1 MDGSN
6 TKARKP
12 GGRARLSLLS
22 EAEKHRLLHTFND
35 TAAPYRQDL
44 TIHEIFEAQVEATPD
59 AVAVIYEGQQLTYAE
74 LNSRANRIANALVS
88 HGVRPDD
95 RVAVY
100 AERSV
105 DTIQGLLGV
114 LKSGGAYVP
123 LDPTYP
129 ADRLAFM
136 LHDSAPVVVLAQREF
151 AESVA
156 SFERPYLLID
166 EALRQPDQRPVI
178 PALTSRNLAYMIYTS
193 GTTGQPKGVVIEHRS
208 AGNLV
213 NAQAQ
218 LFNLSVGSRMLQFAS
233 PSFDASLWEMLM
245 ALCRGASLVV
255 PPKGRVLVGD
265 ALFNQLVSQQITH
278 ALLPPVVLQSIKPS
292 SALSSFST
300 IVVGGEACPATLV
313 DQWAP
318 GRVFINAYGPTEITV
333 YATLHKCT
341 AGTGAAP
348 PIGQPIANA
357 RIRILDKDRNL
368 VPVGIAGEIYIGGS
382 GVARGY
388 LNRPELTAER
398 FVRDPFDDS
407 SDARLYRSGDL
418 GRWRSDGTI
427 EYLGRDDFQVKIRGF
442 RVELGEIEA
451 AMQSH
456 NGVKTAVV
464 TVRTDTQGERRLAGY
479 VVADLAD
486 LKELSRKE
494 VSAENVSDW
503 IEFCRD
509 PENLHGWLIQRL
521 RRTLQEKLPAY
532 MVPADF
538 VVLDKLPL
546 TGSGKVDRPALP
558 EPPPRQ
564 TSEATYVEPRTATEA
579 AVVQILKEL
588 LTAPQVSVDDNFFE
602 LGGHS
607 LLAAK
612 LVALISDE
620 VGVELSVMSVFR
632 YPTAELLASAIDSLR
647 LVDQKLPLPEGAE
660 FEEGV
665 M

>member
-1 MDGSN
+1 
-6 TKARKP
+6 
-12 GGRARLSLLS
+12 
-22 EAEKHRLLHTFND
+22 
-35 TAAPYRQDL
+35 
-44 TIHEIFEAQVEATPD
+44 
-59 AVAVIYEGQQLTYAE
+59 
-74 LNSRANRIANALVS
+74 
-88 HGVRPDD
+88 
-95 RVAVY
+95 
-100 AERSV
+100 
-105 DTIQGLLGV
+105 
-114 LKSGGAYVP
+114 
-123 LDPTYP
+123 
-129 ADRLAFM
+129 
-136 LHDSAPVVVLAQREF
+136 
-151 AESVA
+151 
-156 SFERPYLLID
+156 
-166 EALRQPDQRPVI
+166 
-178 PALTSRNLAYMIYTS
+178 
-193 GTTGQPKGVVIEHRS
+193 
-208 AGNLV
+208 
-213 NAQAQ
+213 
-218 LFNLSVGSRMLQFAS
+218 
-233 PSFDASLWEMLM
+233 
-245 ALCRGASLVV
+245 
-255 PPKGRVLVGD
+255 
-265 ALFNQLVSQQITH
+265 
-278 ALLPPVVLQSIKPS
+278 
-292 SALSSFST
+292 
-300 IVVGGEACPATLV
+300 
-313 DQWAP
+313 
-318 GRVFINAYGPTEITV
+318 
-333 YATLHKCT
+333 
-341 AGTGAAP
+341 
-348 PIGQPIANA
+348 
-357 RIRILDKDRNL
+357 
-368 VPVGIAGEIYIGGS
+368 VPVGIAGEIYIGGA

-398 FVRDPFDDS
+398 FVRDPFDHS

-464 TVRTDTQGERRLAGY
+464 TVRTDTQGERRLVGY

-494 VSAENVSDW
+494 VSAENVDDW

-564 TSEATYVEPRTATEA
+564 VSEATYVEPRTATEA

-588 LTAPQVSVDDNFFE
+588 LTAPRVSVDDNFFE